1 MFSQWKK
8 FIKWGGEFPASP
20 EMLCDYLTY
29 LAQTGIKS
37 TGLDSAKWAIDQI
50 HKLKQ
55 TDEPSK
61 DGSVKNHLKGLKR
74 ILIEEHPHQSKTHQ
88 KHPITIDDIRKL
100 SFSNDLMGLRDR
112 ALMLVGFASG
122 MRRSELT
129 ALKREDV
136 ENTEFGLRLRI
147 YKSKSNQE
155 GSSESVDVL
164 KAMKGANFKWCPVRA
179 FLALSEK
186 LEGEYI
192 FQSIIGKKNT
202 YRFSGK
208 ALSGISVGQIIKS
221 YVNQLGLEPTSFGGH
236 SLRAGLATY
245 LLDHKVQAAAVQR
258 QMRHKRFDTTQ
269 KYNRG
274 ETARAR
280 VY

>member
-1 MFSQWKK
+1 
-8 FIKWGGEFPASP
+8 
-20 EMLCDYLTY
+20 
-29 LAQTGIKS
+29 
-37 TGLDSAKWAIDQI
+37 
-50 HKLKQ
+50 
-55 TDEPSK
+55 
-61 DGSVKNHLKGLKR
+61 
-74 ILIEEHPHQSKTHQ
+74 
-88 KHPITIDDIRKL
+88 
-100 SFSNDLMGLRDR
+100 MGLRDR

-164 KAMKGANFKWCPVRA
+164 KAMKGANSKWCPVRA

-202 YRFSGK
+202 CRFSGK

-221 YVNQLGLEPTSFGGH
+221 YVNQLGLEDTSFGGH

-245 LLDHKVQAAAVQR
+245 LLDHEVQSAAVQK
-258 QMRHKRFDTTQ
+258 QMRHKRFDTAK

-274 ETARAR
+274 ETARAM
-280 VY
+280 VGSY